1 MECLYSVS
9 WGQFFPLGLGSFTQ
23 IAPSLVKLVLTSDN
37 FLAVEEKKI
46 IVIAGFFLSIDKN
59 WLKIDENQSKIDK
72 NQSKIDENQ
81 SNINKNQS
89 IIDENNRKLI
99 KIERKLGI

>member
-1 MECLYSVS
+1 MS

-46 IVIAGFFLSIDKN
+46 IVIAGFFLSIDRYR
-59 WLKIDENQSKIDK
+59 LKIDENQSKIDK
-72 NQSKIDENQ
+72 NQSEIDENQ

-89 IIDENNRKLI
+89 KIDENNQKLT
-99 KIERKLGI
+99 KIECKIGHLSSIFV